1 MTDIEYHTQGLFTSF
16 TPASQEGVAA
26 WEVMLAESG
35 AKILTVHL
43 PSVLMQL
50 KRAGYSVRKGKFS
63 KKSDDALLAEL
74 LA

>member
-1 MTDIEYHTQGLFTSF
+1 MTDIQYHIEGFFTSF
-16 TPASQEGVAA
+16 APVSREGVAA
-26 WEVMLAESG
+26 WEVMQAQNG

-50 KRAGYSVRKGKFS
+50 KQAGYSVRKARFS